1 MKNLF
6 KKLFLAL
13 IVVCSTFVIA
23 SCGGGNNKQG
33 VGVYTYNTYTGV
45 SPSNWNEL
53 TYQDANDTQI
63 MSYISGSFFTY
74 DFKFDE
80 NGEIVSGE
88 FVTKYSG
95 AQKIEDVTAEYDGA
109 EAGWGIEEGAEQR
122 AYKITL
128 RDDLKWEDGTAITA
142 EDFVYTMKEQLDP
155 LAQHYRADSYYVG
168 QTVIH
173 NAENYVKQ
181 GQFIENVDNSI
192 GQKIGSVEDMVKEAD
207 GTYSFGGY
215 PVRFAINYPIDWC
228 GGNSIAAYVNHYGN
242 VYFDVEAFAKIAALA
257 DEDGFA
263 PVTDESIA
271 LFEAFLTS
279 PLSANWGETAAHIIC
294 YMVYD
299 AEYEEMSFDQVG
311 LFAES
316 ELELVV
322 VLDNELKLL
331 NDDGSLNYNCAYA
344 FSGLPLVHKATWEAN
359 KVAPSDA
366 NELWTSTYCQ
376 DTASTMSWGPYKLLS
391 FQQDKQ
397 YVLVRNDKWYGY
409 NMEENEGLYQV
420 DKIVCETIKEW
431 NTAWVKFLSG
441 EIDGIGIDVSIAA
454 DYKSSERAY
463 YTPDDYVGSM
473 QIQSSYESLKG
484 REEPG
489 INKTILIQDDFRK
502 ALSLG
507 IDRADYNTVCTTS
520 SLPGFGLFNSM
531 HYYDVENGGAF
542 RNTDEGRK
550 VLCNVYNVDWTTFPG
565 ATDSEKLIA
574 AEASITGQDITT
586 AKALIDSAVEKATA
600 CGDYKPGDTVKLTI
614 GTSLINESTQRQ
626 FDYLSNCYTELC
638 VGTKLEG
645 LIEFE
650 LKDFGEAWANDFRAG
665 AYDICTGGWSGAAW
679 DPGYFLLAYLADGY
693 RYARGWDPTA
703 VEMEFTMVGVG
714 EDGSD
719 VTDTMNLLEWYNC
732 LNGVSGAKY
741 NWSST
746 RLPQSLRLQ
755 LIAALEEQILKTYYC
770 IPIQNYYSASLL
782 SFKMEYITYEYN
794 TFMAYGGIKYAT
806 FSYDDYEWDQYVK
819 SQGGELNYK

>member
-23 SCGGGNNKQG
+23 SCGQPNSNEG
-33 VGVYTYNTYTGV
+33 VGVYTYNTYTTI

-53 TYQDANDTQI
+53 TYQDNNDTQI

-80 NGEIVSGE
+80 NGEIISGE
-88 FVTKYSG
+88 FVTKYS
-95 AQKIEDVTAEYDGA
+95 AATALEDVSHLYDGA
-109 EAGWGIEEGAEQR
+109 EAGWGIPEGAINR

-142 EDFVYTMKEQLDP
+142 NDFVYTMQEQLDP
-155 LAQHYRADSYYVG
+155 LAKHYRADSYYVG
-168 QTVIH
+168 STVIH

-181 GQFIENVDNSI
+181 GVSTVVPAKKLFPVWEEVKNSEEI
-192 GQKIGSVEDMVKEAD
+192 FFDLTVGAFGEYVAANYGSYIDANGVEWTFAALTGANEALLKEMA
-207 GTYSFGGY
+207 GKS
-215 PVRFAINYPIDWC
+215 
-228 GGNSIAAYVNHYGN
+228 
-242 VYFDVEAFAKIAALA
+242 AKEILA
-257 DEDGFA
+257 DESYAEQFA
-263 PVTDESIA
+263 ILMKFWQTDPNEELDVFGA
-271 LFEAFLTS
+271 NYTYPATS
-279 PLSANWGETAAHIIC
+279 WE
-294 YMVYD
+294 
-299 AEYEEMSFDQVG
+299 QVG
-311 LFAES
+311 LFKGEND
-316 ELELVV
+316 LEIVV
-322 VLDNELKLL
+322 ILDAPLKLI
-331 NDDGSLNYNCAYA
+331 NEDGSLNYECAYS

-359 KVAPSDA
+359 KVAPSGA
-366 NELWTSTYCQ
+366 NTLWTSTYCQ

-391 FQQDKQ
+391 FQNDKQ

-420 DKIVCETIKEW
+420 DRIVCETIGEW
-431 NTAWVKFLSG
+431 GTAWLKFLAG
-441 EIDGIGIDVSIAA
+441 EIDGIGIDVSIA
-454 DYKSSERAY
+454 DEYKGSARAY
-463 YTPDDYVGSM
+463 FTPDDFVGSL
-473 QIQSSYESLKG
+473 QLQSIKEALAE

-489 INKTILIQDDFRK
+489 INKTILAQEDFRK

-507 IDRADYNTVCTTS
+507 IDRTDYNRVCTTS
-520 SLPGFGLFNSM
+520 SLAGYGLFNSM
-531 HYYDVENGGAF
+531 HYYDVENGGVF
-542 RNTDEGRK
+542 RNTDEARK
-550 VLCNVYNVDWTTFPG
+550 VLCNVYNVDWTSYPG
-565 ATDSEKLIA
+565 ATDSEKLEA
-574 AEASITGQDITT
+574 AEKAITGVDIE
-586 AKALIDSAVEKATA
+586 AARALIDSAVEKSMAA
-600 CGDYKPGDTVKLTI
+600 GDYKEGDTVKLTI
-614 GTSLINESTQRQ
+614 GTGAITESTQRM
-626 FDYLSNCYTELC
+626 FDYLEKTYTELC

-645 LIEFE
+645 KIAFEF
-650 LKDFGEAWANDFRAG
+650 KDFGSKWANDFRAG

-703 VEMEFTMVGVG
+703 VQMEFTMVGVG